1 MEYHAPEVAHGAFGQ
16 MTFRMMALP
25 FFFVF
30 FTAAF
35 PLCAADA
42 APDADTVK
50 PLTPA
55 ADEVVLDPVPD
66 AADKDKE
73 EKRRE
78 ERKKER
84 KEERKKKQQKSGKG
98 KCKV

>member
-1 MEYHAPEVAHGAFGQ
+1 MEYHAPEVVQGAFRQ
-16 MTFRMMALP
+16 MRFRMVV
-25 FFFVF
+25 FSVF
-30 FTAAF
+30 FAIAAITL
-35 PLCAADA
+35 PLSAADTV
-42 APDADTVK
+42 PDADVVRS
-50 PLTPA
+50 PVPA
-55 ADEVVLDPVPD
+55 ADEVVLDPAPD